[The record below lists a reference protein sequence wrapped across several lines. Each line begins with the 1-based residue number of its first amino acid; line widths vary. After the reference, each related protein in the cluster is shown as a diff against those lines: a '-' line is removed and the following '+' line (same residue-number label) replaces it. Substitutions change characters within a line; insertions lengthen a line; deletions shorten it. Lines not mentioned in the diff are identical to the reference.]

1 MLSRRSILRSTAAA
15 SLLAFAKDAG
25 VEIGVCGS
33 LADLANADAYGFDYF
48 EPGAS
53 GVAALSDQDFADCR
67 NRVLTSRLRCKS
79 FNSLIRTLRVV
90 GPDANIDAVSA
101 YLNSTLDRC
110 RQLGARIVVWGSAS
124 SRNVPDG
131 SSRDQAWKQIA
142 TFLSRAGEIGR
153 SYDIVVA
160 IEPLQREESNIINT
174 GAEALRLVR
183 EVHHDN
189 VKMIIDYYHMRR
201 ENEDPQI
208 VLQARDSI
216 IHIHFANPS
225 GRVWPKAPEEDSEY
239 KRFFEYL
246 KQINYRG
253 GISIEGRGTF
263 REDAAASLAFFR
275 SELRT

>member
-90 GPDANIDAVSA
+90 GPDANLDAVSA

-131 SSRDQAWKQIA
+131 FSRDQAWKQIA

-153 SYDIVVA
+153 SFDIVVA

-183 EVHHDN
+183 EVHHPN

-216 IHIHFANPS
+216 VHIHFANPS